1 MLPDNAVAVKKED
14 SDVTDQSN
22 SENGPVALDWK
33 AGFNQYLDLSKNQLA
48 AIAALGFRFYQQG
61 SLRDARTIF
70 EGLIV
75 LDPSLYYGHA
85 GLGAIALRD
94 ERLDDAVTHL
104 QRAAELKPDDPAV
117 HANLGEALLRQA
129 KFTEAASEFEQALNL
144 DPGKRNPGAN
154 RARAILQGMNLVVR
168 EMKRVAAA

>member
-1 MLPDNAVAVKKED
+1 M
-14 SDVTDQSN
+14 TDQSN
-22 SENGPVALDWK
+22 SEKARNTLDWQ
-33 AGFNQYLDLSKNQLA
+33 AGFNQYLELSKNQLG
-48 AIAALGFRFYQQG
+48 AIAALGFRFYEQG
-61 SLRDARTIF
+61 NLRDARTIF

-75 LDPSLYYGHA
+75 LDPNLYYGHA
-85 GLGAIALRD
+85 GLGAIALRE
-94 ERLDDAVTHL
+94 ERLEHAVPHL
-104 QRAAELKPDDPAV
+104 QRAAELQPEDPAV

-129 KFTEAASEFEQALNL
+129 KFTEAASEFEQALSL